1 MGIIINTM
9 LKNQDVLGIF
19 SAIGITSITVL
30 LVFSGSII
38 SEDMIQKQV
47 ENTETVG
54 IGGMTDI
61 KESIKI
67 SFDSQTIDLDS
78 SDGLFRANLI
88 YEGFQPQMGRVMLEV
103 YSPTGEKIK
112 ESELQL
118 KQRGNDVYEAD
129 FIQHFD
135 KSEFNENSL
144 GQHIMRVSTDYG
156 TLAKQVPFN
165 ISKSSIEQPKSSIE
179 QPKSSIEQPKQILAV
194 QSNTETLGIGGVLS
208 DKLSG
213 TGYNFDVME
222 KDLEN
227 TIIKKYLS
235 KILKEYYDGDISK
248 NDIKKLTEFRH
259 IECDLVNQKSQEG
272 DSLKLSCEMKA
283 ND

>member
-1 MGIIINTM
+1 MVGITINMM
-9 LKNQDVLGIF
+9 LKNQDILGIF
-19 SAIGITSITVL
+19 SAVGITSIAVL
-30 LVFSGSII
+30 LVFSGNMM

-47 ENTETVG
+47 ENTVIVG

-103 YSPTGEKIK
+103 YSPAGEKIK

-165 ISKSSIEQPKSSIE
+165 ISKSSIEQPKSTTAQS
-179 QPKSSIEQPKQILAV
+179 KQILAV

-208 DKLSG
+208 DKSSG

-248 NDIKKLTEFRH
+248 NEIKKLTEFRH
-259 IECDLVNQKSQEG
+259 IECDLINQKSQTG

-283 ND
+283 DD

>member
-1 MGIIINTM
+1 LGITINTM
-9 LKNQDVLGIF
+9 LKNQDILGIF
-19 SAIGITSITVL
+19 SSVGITSIAVL
-30 LVFSGSII
+30 LVFSGNMM

-47 ENTETVG
+47 KNTEVVG
-54 IGGMTDI
+54 IGGITDI

-103 YSPTGEKIK
+103 YSPAGDKIK

-118 KQRGNDVYEAD
+118 RQRGNGVYETD

-135 KSEFNENSL
+135 KNEFNENSL
-144 GQHIMRVSTDYG
+144 GQYIMRVSTDYG

-165 ISKSSIEQPKSSIE
+165 ISKSSLEQPKSTIA
-179 QPKSSIEQPKQILAV
+179 QPKQILAV

-208 DKLSG
+208 DKSSS
-213 TGYNFDVME
+213 TGYDFDVME

-248 NDIKKLTEFRH
+248 NEIKKLTEFRH
-259 IECDLVNQKSQEG
+259 IECDLVNQKSQTG

-283 ND
+283 DD

>member
-1 MGIIINTM
+1 MVGITINMM
-9 LKNQDVLGIF
+9 LKNQDILGIF
-19 SAIGITSITVL
+19 SAVGITSIAVL
-30 LVFSGSII
+30 LVFSGSTM
-38 SEDMIQKQV
+38 SEDMIQKQI
-47 ENTETVG
+47 ENTEIIG

-103 YSPTGEKIK
+103 YSPAGEKIK

-165 ISKSSIEQPKSSIE
+165 ISKSSIEQPKSTTAQS
-179 QPKSSIEQPKQILAV
+179 KQILAV

-208 DKLSG
+208 DKPSS
-213 TGYNFDVME
+213 TGYDFDVIE

-235 KILKEYYDGDISK
+235 KILKEYYNGDISK
-248 NDIKKLTEFRH
+248 NEIKKLTEFRH
-259 IECDLVNQKSQEG
+259 IECDLINQKSQTG

-283 ND
+283 DD

>member
-1 MGIIINTM
+1 MGITINIM
-9 LKNQDVLGIF
+9 LKNQDILGIF
-19 SAIGITSITVL
+19 SAVGITSIAVL
-30 LVFSGSII
+30 LVFSGNMM

-47 ENTETVG
+47 ENTEIVG

-103 YSPTGEKIK
+103 YSPAGDKIK

-118 KQRGNDVYEAD
+118 RQRGNGVYETD

-135 KSEFNENSL
+135 KNEFNENSL

-165 ISKSSIEQPKSSIE
+165 ISKSSLEQPKSTIA
-179 QPKSSIEQPKQILAV
+179 QPKQILAV

-208 DKLSG
+208 DKSSS
-213 TGYNFDVME
+213 TEYNFDVME

>member
-1 MGIIINTM
+1 MGITINIM
-9 LKNQDVLGIF
+9 LKNQDILGIF
-19 SAIGITSITVL
+19 SAVGITSIAVL
-30 LVFSGSII
+30 LVFSGNMM

-47 ENTETVG
+47 ENTEIVG

-103 YSPTGEKIK
+103 YSPAGDKIK

-118 KQRGNDVYEAD
+118 RQRGNGVYETD

-135 KSEFNENSL
+135 KNEFNENSL

-165 ISKSSIEQPKSSIE
+165 ISKSSLEQPKSTIA
-179 QPKSSIEQPKQILAV
+179 QPKQILAV

-208 DKLSG
+208 DKSSS
-213 TGYNFDVME
+213 TEYNFDVME

-248 NDIKKLTEFRH
+248 NEIKKLTEFRH
-259 IECDLVNQKSQEG
+259 IECDLVNQKSQTG

-283 ND
+283 DD

>member
-1 MGIIINTM
+1 MVGITINMM
-9 LKNQDVLGIF
+9 LKNQDILGIF
-19 SAIGITSITVL
+19 SAVGITSIAVL
-30 LVFSGSII
+30 LVFSGNMM

-47 ENTETVG
+47 ENTVIVG

-103 YSPTGEKIK
+103 YSPTGDKIK

-118 KQRGNDVYEAD
+118 RQRGNGVYETD

-135 KSEFNENSL
+135 KNEFNENSL

-165 ISKSSIEQPKSSIE
+165 ISKSSLEQPKSTIA
-179 QPKSSIEQPKQILAV
+179 QPKQILAV

-208 DKLSG
+208 DKSSS
-213 TGYNFDVME
+213 TGYDFDVME

-248 NDIKKLTEFRH
+248 NEIKKLTEFRH
-259 IECDLVNQKSQEG
+259 IECDLVNQKSQTG

-283 ND
+283 DD

>member
-1 MGIIINTM
+1 MVGITINMM
-9 LKNQDVLGIF
+9 LKNQDILGIF
-19 SAIGITSITVL
+19 SAVGITSIAVL
-30 LVFSGSII
+30 LVFSGNMM

-47 ENTETVG
+47 ENTVIVG

-103 YSPTGEKIK
+103 YSPTGDKIK

-118 KQRGNDVYEAD
+118 RQRGNGVYETD

-135 KSEFNENSL
+135 KNEFNENSL

-165 ISKSSIEQPKSSIE
+165 ISKSSLEQPKSTIA
-179 QPKSSIEQPKQILAV
+179 QPKQILAV

-208 DKLSG
+208 DKSSS
-213 TGYNFDVME
+213 TEYNFDVME

-283 ND
+283 NG

>member
-1 MGIIINTM
+1 MGITINIM
-9 LKNQDVLGIF
+9 LKNQDILGIF
-19 SAIGITSITVL
+19 SAVGITSIAVL
-30 LVFSGSII
+30 LVFSGSTM
-38 SEDMIQKQV
+38 SEDMIQKQI
-47 ENTETVG
+47 ENTEIIG

-61 KESIKI
+61 KESIKN
-67 SFDSQTIDLDS
+67 SFDNQTIDLDS

-103 YSPTGEKIK
+103 YSPAGEKIK

-165 ISKSSIEQPKSSIE
+165 ISKSSIEQPKSTTAQS
-179 QPKSSIEQPKQILAV
+179 KQILAV

-208 DKLSG
+208 DKPSS
-213 TGYNFDVME
+213 TGYDFDVIE

-235 KILKEYYDGDISK
+235 KILKEYYNGDISK
-248 NDIKKLTEFRH
+248 NEIKKLTEFRH
-259 IECDLVNQKSQEG
+259 IECDLINQKSQTG

-283 ND
+283 DD

>member
-1 MGIIINTM
+1 MVGITINMM
-9 LKNQDVLGIF
+9 LKNQDILGIF
-19 SAIGITSITVL
+19 SAVGITSIAVL
-30 LVFSGSII
+30 LVFSGNMM

-47 ENTETVG
+47 KNTEVVG
-54 IGGMTDI
+54 IGGITDI

-103 YSPTGEKIK
+103 YSPTGDKIK

-118 KQRGNDVYEAD
+118 RQRGNGVYETD

-135 KSEFNENSL
+135 KNEFNENSL

-165 ISKSSIEQPKSSIE
+165 ISKSSLEQPKSTIA
-179 QPKSSIEQPKQILAV
+179 QPKQILAV

-208 DKLSG
+208 DKSSS
-213 TGYNFDVME
+213 TGYDFDVME

-248 NDIKKLTEFRH
+248 NEIKKLTEFRH
-259 IECDLVNQKSQEG
+259 IECDLVNQKSQTG

-283 ND
+283 DD

>member
-1 MGIIINTM
+1 MVGITINMM
-9 LKNQDVLGIF
+9 LKNQDILGIF
-19 SAIGITSITVL
+19 SSVGITSIAVL
-30 LVFSGSII
+30 LVFSGNMM

-47 ENTETVG
+47 KNTEVVG
-54 IGGMTDI
+54 IGGITDI

-103 YSPTGEKIK
+103 YSPAGDKIK

-118 KQRGNDVYEAD
+118 RQRGNGVYETD

-135 KSEFNENSL
+135 KNEFNENSL

-165 ISKSSIEQPKSSIE
+165 ISKSSLEQPKSTIA
-179 QPKSSIEQPKQILAV
+179 QPKQILAV

-208 DKLSG
+208 DKSSS
-213 TGYNFDVME
+213 TGYDFDVME

-248 NDIKKLTEFRH
+248 NEIKKLTEFRH

-283 ND
+283 NG

>member
-1 MGIIINTM
+1 MVGITINMM
-9 LKNQDVLGIF
+9 LKNQDILGIF
-19 SAIGITSITVL
+19 SAVGITSIAVL
-30 LVFSGSII
+30 LVFSGSTM
-38 SEDMIQKQV
+38 SEDMIQKQI
-47 ENTETVG
+47 ENTEIVG

-103 YSPTGEKIK
+103 YSPAGEKIK

-165 ISKSSIEQPKSSIE
+165 ISKSSIEQPKSTTAQS
-179 QPKSSIEQPKQILAV
+179 KQILAV

-208 DKLSG
+208 DKPSS
-213 TGYNFDVME
+213 TGYDFDVIE

-235 KILKEYYDGDISK
+235 KILKEYYNGDISK
-248 NDIKKLTEFRH
+248 NEIKKLTEFRH
-259 IECDLVNQKSQEG
+259 IECDLINQKSQTG

-283 ND
+283 DD

>member
-1 MGIIINTM
+1 MVGITINMM
-9 LKNQDVLGIF
+9 LKNQDILGIF
-19 SAIGITSITVL
+19 SAVGITSIAVL
-30 LVFSGSII
+30 LVFSGNMM

-47 ENTETVG
+47 ENTVIVG

-129 FIQHFD
+129 FIQHFE
-135 KSEFNENSL
+135 KNEFNENSL
-144 GQHIMRVSTDYG
+144 GQHIMRVSTEYG
-156 TLAKQVPFN
+156 TLAKQVPFT
-165 ISKSSIEQPKSSIE
+165 ISKSSLQQPQQIL
-179 QPKSSIEQPKQILAV
+179 EQPKQILAV
-194 QSNTETLGIGGVLS
+194 QTNIETLEIGGMLP
-208 DKLSG
+208 DKSSSI
-213 TGYNFDVME
+213 GYDFGVME

-227 TIIKKYLS
+227 TIMKKYLS
-235 KILKEYYDGDISK
+235 KILMEYYDGDVSK
-248 NDIKKLTEFRH
+248 NEIKKLTEFKN
-259 IECDLVNQKSQEG
+259 IKCDLANQKSQSG
-272 DSLKLSCEMKA
+272 DSLKLSCELKA
-283 ND
+283 DD

>member
-1 MGIIINTM
+1 MGITINTM
-9 LKNQDVLGIF
+9 LKNQDILGIF
-19 SAIGITSITVL
+19 SSVGITSIAVL
-30 LVFSGSII
+30 LVFSGNMM

-47 ENTETVG
+47 KNTEVVG
-54 IGGMTDI
+54 IGGITDI

-103 YSPTGEKIK
+103 YSPTGDKIK

-118 KQRGNDVYEAD
+118 RQRGNGVYETD

-135 KSEFNENSL
+135 KNEFNENSL

-165 ISKSSIEQPKSSIE
+165 ISKSSLEQPKSTIA
-179 QPKSSIEQPKQILAV
+179 QPKQILAV

-208 DKLSG
+208 DKSSS
-213 TGYNFDVME
+213 TEYNFDVME

-283 ND
+283 NG

>member
-1 MGIIINTM
+1 MGITINIM

-19 SAIGITSITVL
+19 SAIGITSIAVL
-30 LVFSGSII
+30 LVFSGSIM
-38 SEDMIQKQV
+38 SEDVIQKQV

-103 YSPTGEKIK
+103 YSPAGEKIK

-165 ISKSSIEQPKSSIE
+165 ISKSSIEQPKSTTAQS
-179 QPKSSIEQPKQILAV
+179 KQILAV

-208 DKLSG
+208 DKPSS
-213 TGYNFDVME
+213 TGYDFDVIE

-235 KILKEYYDGDISK
+235 KILKEYYNGDISK
-248 NDIKKLTEFRH
+248 NEIKKLTEFRH
-259 IECDLVNQKSQEG
+259 IECDLINQKSQTG

-283 ND
+283 DD

>member
-1 MGIIINTM
+1 MVGITINTM
-9 LKNQDVLGIF
+9 LKNQDILGIF
-19 SAIGITSITVL
+19 SAVGITSIAVL
-30 LVFSGSII
+30 LVFSGNMM

-47 ENTETVG
+47 ENTVIVG

-103 YSPTGEKIK
+103 YSPTGDKIK

-118 KQRGNDVYEAD
+118 RQRGNGVYETD

-135 KSEFNENSL
+135 KNEFNENSL

-165 ISKSSIEQPKSSIE
+165 ISKSSLEQPKSTIA
-179 QPKSSIEQPKQILAV
+179 QPKQILAV

-208 DKLSG
+208 DKSSS
-213 TGYNFDVME
+213 TGYDFDVME

>member
-1 MGIIINTM
+1 MVGITINMM
-9 LKNQDVLGIF
+9 LKNQDILGIF
-19 SAIGITSITVL
+19 SAVGITSIAVL
-30 LVFSGSII
+30 LVFSGNMM

-47 ENTETVG
+47 ENTVIVG

-103 YSPTGEKIK
+103 YSPTGDKIK

-118 KQRGNDVYEAD
+118 RQRGNGVYETD

-135 KSEFNENSL
+135 KNEFNENSL

-165 ISKSSIEQPKSSIE
+165 ISKSSLEQPKSTIA
-179 QPKSSIEQPKQILAV
+179 QPKQILAV

-208 DKLSG
+208 DKSSS
-213 TGYNFDVME
+213 TGYDFDVME

-248 NDIKKLTEFRH
+248 NEIKKLTEFRH
-259 IECDLVNQKSQEG
+259 IECDLVNQKSQTG

>member
-1 MGIIINTM
+1 MVGITINMM
-9 LKNQDVLGIF
+9 LKNQDILGIF
-19 SAIGITSITVL
+19 SAVGITSIAVL
-30 LVFSGSII
+30 LVFSGNMM

-47 ENTETVG
+47 KNTEVVG
-54 IGGMTDI
+54 IGGITDI

-103 YSPTGEKIK
+103 YSPTGDKIK

-118 KQRGNDVYEAD
+118 RQRGNGVYETD

-135 KSEFNENSL
+135 KNEFNENSL

-165 ISKSSIEQPKSSIE
+165 ISKSSLEQPKSTIA
-179 QPKSSIEQPKQILAV
+179 QPKQILAV
-194 QSNTETLGIGGVLS
+194 QSNTETMGIGGVLS

-248 NDIKKLTEFRH
+248 NEIKKLTEFRH
-259 IECDLVNQKSQEG
+259 IECDLVNQKSQTG

-283 ND
+283 DD